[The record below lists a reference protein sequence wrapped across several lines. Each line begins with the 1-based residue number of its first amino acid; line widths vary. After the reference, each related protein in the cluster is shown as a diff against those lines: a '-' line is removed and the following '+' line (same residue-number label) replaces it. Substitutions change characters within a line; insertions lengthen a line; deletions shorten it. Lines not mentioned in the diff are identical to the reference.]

1 MLNPFYI
8 YGIIWLSVLGVYTIP
23 WSNLY
28 PEISNELKLYFL
40 ITISFSAVIGYLL
53 RRKYNFKNCI
63 NCMEIKKI
71 NIFFPS
77 LIIVVGHLIQFIYV
91 GKIPLIE
98 TIQKTGYLYVDFH
111 GIQILHPL
119 LFTFNSYYCVYLF
132 DKYLETKN
140 KKLIIA
146 SILLLIPF
154 LLLVNRAAIMMI
166 IATQTLIYLATIKLT
181 FRKIIKISLGVFL
194 LFYGF
199 GIFGNIR
206 HNSKWYDTSYLN
218 KIGQNKKSI
227 EYLDPFFWSYVYLTS
242 PLANLEKN
250 ISEKNV
256 EYDYTTLVRK
266 NLMPVFVDTR
276 FLPVSTKPTR
286 VPKLI
291 SPYLNL
297 STGLSSQYLNGGFLG
312 VYLVFF
318 AYILVNIVITFILPQ
333 KSPYY
338 RVTIAIL
345 CTIVLFSFF
354 INMYVNTALTFQL
367 VYPIISDKIS
377 KRFKRSCG

>member
-8 YGIIWLSVLGVYTIP
+8 YGLIWLSVLGVYTIP

-28 PEISNELKLYFL
+28 PEISIELKVYFL
-40 ITISFSAVIGYLL
+40 ITISFSVIIGYLL
-53 RRKYNFKNCI
+53 RRKYNFKNYT
-63 NCMEIKKI
+63 NYREGKKI

-77 LIIVVGHLIQFIYV
+77 LIIVLGHLTQFIYV
-91 GKIPLIE
+91 GKVPLIE
-98 TIQKTGYLYVDFH
+98 TIRKTGYLYVDFP
-111 GIQILHPL
+111 GIQTLHPL
-119 LFTFNSYYCVYLF
+119 LITFNSYYCVYLF

-140 KKLIIA
+140 KKLIIV

-154 LLLVNRAAIMMI
+154 LLLVNRAAIIMI
-166 IATQTLIYLATIKLT
+166 LATQTLIYLATIKLT
-181 FRKIIKISLGVFL
+181 FRKIIKISLGVLL
-194 LFYGF
+194 LFYCF

-218 KIGQNKKSI
+218 NIGQNKKSI
-227 EYLDPFFWSYVYLTS
+227 EYLDPFFWSYIYITS

-250 ISEKNV
+250 ISEKNM
-256 EYDYTTLVRK
+256 EYNYITLLQK
-266 NLMPVFVDTR
+266 NFLPVTR
-276 FLPVSTKPTR
+276 FLPGSKTPMR

-291 SPYLNL
+291 SPHLNL

-318 AYILVNIVITFILPQ
+318 AYILVNIVITFILTQ

-338 RVTIAIL
+338 RVAIAIL

-354 INMYVNTALTFQL
+354 VNMYVNIALTFQL
-367 VYPIISDKIS
+367 VYPIMFDKIS